1 MHRQGLHVGLSYG
14 LGLEIC
20 VGQVD
25 FFNTFSAHRRNYP
38 SRHMMTAWA
47 TCDRARTAL
56 ETCDRARTVSVSDTS
71 AVPPHG
77 HQCQP
82 CRPCAHNLGSPMM
95 CAQSS
100 CALHSCRRCTHVHP
114 WDTSLQQ
121 NGWVYQNGCVFLHSA
136 STLRL
141 ALRWAAAGW
150 WPRASRLLPP
160 SGLSWCPLCPIQ
172 QHSQPHLPWLPESP
186 VPELSMLTK
195 GGDDQGSVTSRTCDD
210 SRN

>member
-47 TCDRARTAL
+47 TCDRARTAC
-56 ETCDRARTVSVSDTS
+56 ETCDRARTVSGSDTS
-71 AVPPHG
+71 AAPPHG

-100 CALHSCRRCTHVHP
+100 CALHLCRRCTHVHP

-121 NGWVYQNGCVFLHSA
+121 NGWVYQNGCVFLRIA

-141 ALRWAAAGW
+141 AGWPSRCIHITMGGCRLVAARLTLTAPL
-150 WPRASRLLPP
+150 WPLLVPP
-160 SGLSWCPLCPIQ
+160 LPDPAALSATFALAPRVPGPGTFHADKGRGRSGQCNQ
-172 QHSQPHLPWLPESP
+172 
-186 VPELSMLTK
+186 
-195 GGDDQGSVTSRTCDD
+195 
-210 SRN
+210 